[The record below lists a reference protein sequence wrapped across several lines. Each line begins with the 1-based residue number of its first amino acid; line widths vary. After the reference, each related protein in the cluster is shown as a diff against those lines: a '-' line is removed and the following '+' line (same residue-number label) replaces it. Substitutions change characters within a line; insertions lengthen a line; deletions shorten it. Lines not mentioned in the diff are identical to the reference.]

1 MPIALPGQR
10 RSPIRRYLR
19 PWRRPLG
26 WLQILKGIAMRMSIA
41 EGLVA
46 SGASRL
52 GLSWRTLCSAWQA
65 VAEAPPAGS
74 LAINVRCRTAR
85 SIGLADRNTGRHAP
99 ATVTVIHKSGS
110 GTAPACRLREDTGMF
125 GCRSRPPCS
134 APLGEPGSGPPDPG
148 STGRTERPSPLRAF
162 RRSLPAGAASCLDGT
177 RSSCLI
183 VRIRWRAPLLELP
196 RLKCLRSSAPG

>member
-1 MPIALPGQR
+1 MATSARLAPDSERDCNADVHARRAWWRAARPALGSPGGRSARLGRLSPKR
-10 RSPIRRYLR
+10 RQLEVSPSTSGAARQGASVWLIGTQGDM
-19 PWRRPLG
+19 RRP
-26 WLQILKGIAMRMSIA
+26 Q
-41 EGLVA
+41 
-46 SGASRL
+46 SR
-52 GLSWRTLCSAWQA
+52 S
-65 VAEAPPAGS
+65 
-74 LAINVRCRTAR
+74 
-85 SIGLADRNTGRHAP
+85 
-99 ATVTVIHKSGS
+99 IHKSGS